1 MSIDNYTKQVL
12 KFNRS
17 SMAKTHYN
25 KSDLEQIALIY
36 QMCKRSHLEPQMRD
50 LYNTRFAMIVEEAG
64 KMIKSFSSGKLTVSA
79 DALDLMQDFIEEF
92 GREYVRYGKEM
103 RYEYT
108 QDAICAKLMLQ
119 KTRHNY
125 EQAEKAAQEKRQAKQ
140 ADAKVVI
147 HPTTAQKQ
155 VKQSSQAKKSSRR
168 SEGFIKKLVS
178 SLSLR
183 HRRKQSLAASKRT
196 YRKTVST
203 RKPNVKVFNFQ
214 KSVQLRKQFFIGVKN
229 SINDTV
235 VSLGQDIGSKV
246 RRYGLAAVALWGVA
260 GTTGF
265 SNADAHVEQRKIEQ
279 SMIRDLS
286 KFEFPDEVETAMAQM
301 RPVKATLD
309 LSSEF
314 YSKSDFPN
322 YEDFQSS
329 LDLSLPWM
337 YNENASDEEAAEPK
351 TVADISYADYYFS
364 GEELAAMGE
373 SKIGAEL
380 TENAVKVARNMN
392 CEGYCYRGVKRMFRR
407 TNLGNMEGRS
417 AYMAKSYM
425 DKNENFKKIRCDFDD
440 LDKLPNG
447 SVVIF
452 DRGRNS
458 HVHGHIFVV
467 GRDKQGKAKDFSS
480 KIRNVRSTLNGY
492 GGYYVY
498 VPADTPVP
506 ESVQEK
512 IESIMVLN
520 HPAEDAKPE
529 KANQWMIPMQIFSN
543 NSRAAS

>member
-1 MSIDNYTKQVL
+1 MSIDNNMKQVL

-17 SMAKTHYN
+17 SMTKTHYD
-25 KSDLEQIALIY
+25 KSDLEQIAIIY
-36 QMCKRSHLEPQMRD
+36 QMCKQSHREPQMRD

-64 KMIKSFSSGKLTVSA
+64 KMIKSFSTGKVSVSA

-108 QDAICAKLMLQ
+108 QDALCAKLMLQ

-125 EQAEKAAQEKRQAKQ
+125 EQAEKAAQEQRQKTKAEV
-140 ADAKVVI
+140 KVVV
-147 HPTTAQKQ
+147 HPATAQKQ
-155 VKQSSQAKKSSRR
+155 AEQSRQGQKYSRR
-168 SEGFIKKLVS
+168 SDGFIKKLVS
-178 SLSLR
+178 ALSLR
-183 HRRKQSLAASKRT
+183 NHRKRSIAAKKRT
-196 YRKTVST
+196 YHNAVST
-203 RKPNVKVFNFQ
+203 RKSNVKVFNFQ
-214 KSVQLRKQFFIGVKN
+214 KAVQLRKKFFIGVKN
-229 SINDTV
+229 SVNETV
-235 VSLGQDIGSKV
+235 VCIGNDISSKV

-279 SMIRDLS
+279 SMVRDLS
-286 KFEFPDEVETAMAQM
+286 KFEFPDEAEAAMAKM
-301 RPVKATLD
+301 RPVKDTLD
-309 LSSEF
+309 ISSEF
-314 YSKSDFPN
+314 YGVSELPN
-322 YEDFQSS
+322 FADFQSC

-337 YNENASDEEAAEPK
+337 YNENANEEEEVEPK

-364 GEELAAMGE
+364 GEDLAAMGE
-373 SKIGAEL
+373 SKIGTEL

-407 TNLGNMEGRS
+407 SNLGNMEGRS

-425 DKNENFKKIRCDFDD
+425 DENENFKQIRCDFDD

-480 KIRNVRSTLNGY
+480 KIRNVRRSLNGY

-498 VPADTPVP
+498 VPADTPVS
-506 ESVQEK
+506 ETVKEK

-520 HPAEDAKPE
+520 HPAEEVKTE
-529 KANQWMIPMQIFSN
+529 KENQWMIPMQIFAN
-543 NSRAAS
+543 NGRAAS